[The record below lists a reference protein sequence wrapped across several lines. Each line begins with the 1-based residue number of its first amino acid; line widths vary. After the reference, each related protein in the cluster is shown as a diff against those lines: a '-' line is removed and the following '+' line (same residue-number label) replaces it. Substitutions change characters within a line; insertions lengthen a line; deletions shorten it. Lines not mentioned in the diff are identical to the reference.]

1 MSEELRVAVDR
12 LTDWM
17 ANSSPPWDAYC
28 SLIACRLVA
37 LDKRPGVCPMGIWE
51 ILRRDLAKIVMR
63 ASGDQA
69 KIACGNLQL
78 RAGLKAGIE
87 GTTHAV
93 FQIWL

>member
-1 MSEELRVAVDR
+1 
-12 LTDWM
+12 
-17 ANSSPPWDAYC
+17 
-28 SLIACRLVA
+28 
-37 LDKRPGVCPMGIWE
+37 MGIWE
-51 ILRRDLAKIVMR
+51 ILRQDLAKIVMR